1 MLGWFPHLATAL
13 RTKLISFARGSLL
26 LYSAMLRL
34 LTILQ
39 KKVFKTSAIS
49 LSLSIIFSFST
60 RWFLL
65 ILYQLF
71 WKRFPGFQKDFFSV
85 TFFSVILLTFWFP
98 KKWDRNFFALNDF
111 FSANQFC
118 PWGIYFDA
126 LIYVSYMKAL
136 ESSLLIKGHGQK
148 QSKNSV
154 SRSKVWF
161 A

>member
-98 KKWDRNFFALNDF
+98 KETE
-111 FSANQFC
+111 
-118 PWGIYFDA
+118 I
-126 LIYVSYMKAL
+126 
-136 ESSLLIKGHGQK
+136 SLLWMI
-148 QSKNSV
+148 SFLLISSV
-154 SRSKVWF
+154 PEEFISTPWSMCHTWKL
-161 A
+161 